1 MCVRGGW
8 GISKRGNVFCDGKIT
23 CEEAFQNLLKSCLS
37 FGGGLEG
44 SNDENVEATE
54 SRGSL
59 VKCGETLFE
68 GGCVPYMLY

>member
-1 MCVRGGW
+1 M
-8 GISKRGNVFCDGKIT
+8 
-23 CEEAFQNLLKSCLS
+23 KSCLS

-68 GGCVPYMLY
+68 GGCVPYMLCWVLGAIFTGCIVCLEQNVPCFIQVYCFC